1 MVIKRFITLDC
12 GLIFVVLLALSP
24 NIRLGWK
31 KLPWTNSKWLRK
43 WVLSH
48 LLRYNIVSCNQL
60 SRIIVG
66 FCDSLQSFRR
76 YFGLQGNS
84 LHDWI
89 RRFNIAEGQSHEAIV
104 DARNLRE
111 SVELAAREQNM
122 TVARFINYRK
132 SIQQIIEK
140 DLQ

>member
-1 MVIKRFITLDC
+1 MDW
-12 GLIFVVLLALSP
+12 IFDDPFNVNQNV
-24 NIRLGWK
+24 
-31 KLPWTNSKWLRK
+31 WL
-43 WVLSH
+43 VAHNGFQFDGPILVSH

-60 SRIIVG
+60 SRIVSG
-66 FCDSLQSFRR
+66 FGDSLQSFRR
-76 YFGLQGNS
+76 YFGLRGNS

-111 SVELAAREQNM
+111 IVELAAREQNM
-122 TVARFINYRK
+122 TVDRFVNYRK
-132 SIQQIIEK
+132 SIRQIIEE

>member
-1 MVIKRFITLDC
+1 MDWIFDDPFNVNQNVWLVAHNGFRFDGPIL
-12 GLIFVVLLALSP
+12 V
-24 NIRLGWK
+24 
-31 KLPWTNSKWLRK
+31 
-43 WVLSH
+43 SH
-48 LLRYNIVSCNQL
+48 LLRYTIQL

-76 YFGLQGNS
+76 YFGLRGNS

-111 SVELAAREQNM
+111 IVELAAREQNM

-132 SIQQIIEK
+132 SIQQIIEE

>member
-1 MVIKRFITLDC
+1 MDWIYDDPFNVNQN
-12 GLIFVVLLALSP
+12 V
-24 NIRLGWK
+24 
-31 KLPWTNSKWLRK
+31 WL
-43 WVLSH
+43 VAHNGFQFDGPILVSH

-60 SRIIVG
+60 SRIIIG

-76 YFGLQGNS
+76 YFGLQGKS

-111 SVELAAREQNM
+111 IVELAAREQNM
-122 TVARFINYRK
+122 TVDRFVNYQK
-132 SIQQIIEK
+132 SIWQIIEE